1 MTMAARTNAL
11 VRFGRRVA
19 DLVAECNY
27 AQRRSFTLLTAP
39 DAYLADRDKAPDD
52 YAEFL
57 FRTSS
62 GLRHEPAAAGREHG
76 RPVS

>member
-1 MTMAARTNAL
+1 MAARTNAL
-11 VRFGRRVA
+11 TRFGRRVA

-27 AQRRSFTLLTAP
+27 AQRRAFTMLTNP
-39 DAYLADRDKAPDD
+39 DAFLADRDKAPDN

-62 GLRHEPAAAGREHG
+62 ALLHEPAADRDRCRSAG
-76 RPVS
+76 

>member
-1 MTMAARTNAL
+1 MTMAARTNVLA
-11 VRFGRRVA
+11 RFGRRVA
-19 DLVAECNY
+19 GLVDECNY
-27 AQRRSFTLLTAP
+27 AQRLAFTLRTAP
-39 DAYLADRDKAPDD
+39 DVYLADRDKAPDD

-62 GLRHEPAAAGREHG
+62 ALLHEPGAAGRGHG

>member
-1 MTMAARTNAL
+1 MAARSNAL
-11 VRFGRRVA
+11 VRFARRVA

-39 DAYLADRDKAPDD
+39 DAYLADRDEAPDD

-62 GLRHEPAAAGREHG
+62 GLLHEPAAVGREHG

>member
-1 MTMAARTNAL
+1 MAALTNAL
-11 VRFGRRVA
+11 TRFGRRAA

-27 AQRRSFTLLTAP
+27 AQRRVFALRTTP
-39 DAYLADRDKAPDD
+39 DAFLANRDKAPDD

-62 GLRHEPAAAGREHG
+62 ALLHEPAAAGRAHG
-76 RPVS
+76 RPVG